1 MPMAWF
7 AVLPITSAV
16 RFLALPIPLV
26 KGLKVPVSTGSCVL
40 GRMRASV
47 GSWLSS
53 VLLVSLGGSLWLP
66 VSRLRKRGQRTQ
78 RLELLALAKYISTRD
93 TTSAPCA
100 GSLARRTPCA
110 AAGPGV

>member
-16 RFLALPIPLV
+16 RFLAFPIPLV

-53 VLLVSLGGSLWLP
+53 VLLVSLGRVVEAENIFFGC
-66 VSRLRKRGQRTQ
+66 RGGNR
-78 RLELLALAKYISTRD
+78 
-93 TTSAPCA
+93 PCA
-100 GSLARRTPCA
+100 SPERTALLHLRRWQ
-110 AAGPGV
+110 

>member
-26 KGLKVPVSTGSCVL
+26 KGLKVPVSTGSCAL

-47 GSWLSS
+47 GIWLPSL
-53 VLLVSLGGSLWLP
+53 LLVSLGGSLAVVASALVLAEEVVFGVTAFAVIGGGSIGACGGWL
-66 VSRLRKRGQRTQ
+66 RQ
-78 RLELLALAKYISTRD
+78 
-93 TTSAPCA
+93 
-100 GSLARRTPCA
+100 
-110 AAGPGV
+110 

>member
-7 AVLPITSAV
+7 SVLPITSAV
-16 RFLALPIPLV
+16 RFLAFPIPLV

-53 VLLVSLGGSLWLP
+53 VLLVGLGGSLWLP
-66 VSRLRKRGQRTQ
+66 VSWLQGRSSSESLLSLSLVVASSGSIGACGGWLGQ
-78 RLELLALAKYISTRD
+78 
-93 TTSAPCA
+93 
-100 GSLARRTPCA
+100 
-110 AAGPGV
+110 

>member
-7 AVLPITSAV
+7 SVLPITSAV
-16 RFLALPIPLV
+16 RFLAFPIPLMV

-53 VLLVSLGGSLWLP
+53 VLLVSLGGLLWLP
-66 VSRLRKRGQRTQ
+66 VSWLQGRSSSESLLSLSLVVGRLVR
-78 RLELLALAKYISTRD
+78 
-93 TTSAPCA
+93 A
-100 GSLARRTPCA
+100 G
-110 AAGPGV
+110 GG

>member
-40 GRMRASV
+40 GRKRASV

-53 VLLVSLGGSLWLP
+53 VLLVSPGGLLWLP
-66 VSRLRKRGQRTQ
+66 VSWLQGRSSSESLLSLSLVVGRLVR
-78 RLELLALAKYISTRD
+78 
-93 TTSAPCA
+93 A
-100 GSLARRTPCA
+100 G
-110 AAGPGV
+110 GG